1 MKAMILAAGFGTRLR
16 PLTLLK
22 PKPLFPVLNKPLLAI
37 IIEQLRH
44 AGVTEIAVNTHHL
57 GDQIAAF
64 LEKYN
69 LPGFTVHVLHER
81 LILGTGGGLRNAGR
95 FLDNAPFLVVNGD
108 IFTTIDLKAAYTF
121 HIASGN
127 AVTMALHHYPKYNN
141 VLVDDRDFIKGF
153 SPRPDGRMAFTGIHV
168 INPDVL
174 SLIPKG
180 VYYDILDTYRTLISK
195 GAKVGAFRV
204 SGHYWTDIGTTEA
217 YLALHGDLLKGQ
229 VKGIDDLL
237 PCDSPFCLGEDVSI
251 GKDVEFIDWVSL
263 GDRVSV
269 GPHAHLTRSII
280 WEGASIKANS
290 RIVNAVAHGVFPQ
303 D

>member
-22 PKPLFPVLNKPLLAI
+22 PKPLFPVLNKPLLAV
-37 IIEQLRH
+37 IIEQLRR

-64 LEKYN
+64 LEKHN
-69 LPGFTVHVLHER
+69 LSGITAHVLHEEV
-81 LILGTGGGLRNAGR
+81 ILGTGGGLRNAGR
-95 FLDNAPFLVVNGD
+95 FLDDAPFLVINGD
-108 IFTTIDLKAAYTF
+108 IFTTIDLKAAYSF

-127 AVTMALHHYPKYNN
+127 TATMALHHYPKYNN
-141 VLVDDRDFIKGF
+141 VLVDDRDSIKGF
-153 SPRPDGRMAFTGIHV
+153 SPHPDGRMAFTGVHV

-174 SLIPKG
+174 SLIPEG
-180 VYYDILDTYRTLISK
+180 VYYDILDTYRALISK
-195 GAKVGAFRV
+195 GAKLGAFRV
-204 SGHYWTDIGTTEA
+204 SGHYWTDIGTIEA
-217 YLALHGDLLKGQ
+217 YLALHGDLLKGR

-251 GKDVEFIDWVSL
+251 AEGVEFTDWASI

-269 GPHAHLTRSII
+269 EPYTHLTQSVV
-280 WEGASIKANS
+280 WEGAKIKAKTH
-290 RIVNAVAHGVFPQ
+290 IVNTVVHGVFPQ

>member
-22 PKPLFPVLNKPLLAI
+22 PKSLFPVLNKPLLAV
-37 IIEQLRH
+37 IIEQLRR
-44 AGVTEIAVNTHHL
+44 AGVTEIAVNAHHL
-57 GDQIAAF
+57 GDQIAAS

-69 LPGFTVHVLHER
+69 LSGITAHVLREGV
-81 LILGTGGGLRNAGR
+81 ILGTGGGLRNAER
-95 FLDNAPFLVVNGD
+95 FLDDAPFLVVNGD
-108 IFTTIDLKAAYTF
+108 IFTTIDLKAAYSF

-127 AVTMALHHYPKYNN
+127 TVTMALHHCPRYNN
-141 VLVDDRDFIKGF
+141 VLVDGRDSIKGF
-153 SPRPDGRMAFTGIHV
+153 SLRPDGRMAFTGIHV

-180 VYYDILDTYRTLISK
+180 VYYDILDTYRALISK
-195 GAKVGAFRV
+195 GAKLVAFRV
-204 SGHYWTDIGTTEA
+204 SGHYWTDIGTIEA
-217 YLALHGDLLKGQ
+217 YLALHGDLLKGR

-237 PCDSPFCLGEDVSI
+237 PYDSPFCLAKDVSI
-251 GKDVEFIDWVSL
+251 GEGVEFTDWVSL

-269 GPHAHLTRSII
+269 GPHVRIARSII
-280 WEGASIKANS
+280 WEGTRIRANS
-290 RIVNAVAHGVFPQ
+290 HIVNTVAHGVFPQ